1 MIKHT
6 VCLRSIIRDDVYADG
21 DFFVAFLLFPLW
33 FLVSFA
39 LFVPFVRCL
48 ARDAGDA
55 VRS

>member
-21 DFFVAFLLFPLW
+21 DFLLFPLW

-48 ARDAGDA
+48 TRDAGEA